1 MGNGNR
7 LSQGGNSKL
16 VRNWYPKCHKEP
28 ISLSAM
34 CVCFALGTPNTAAL
48 NWSLICLSIY
58 IGKNKAEQGKHLP
71 NTACHCSLCCTQW
84 HTANSSQP
92 PLRWDKHIRQRA
104 PAQDFSVEHSCLLH
118 IQWHIP
124 CSAASVVCQR
134 HAPLLGSPANSL
146 LFQLPPWRWFTSTA
160 HLQYVGH
167 RAIDLWEQLQSASC
181 FAKHRMFGRMDEL
194 KTHANSVSLLGKRVL
209 KALWS
214 LKDLDP
220 GEFALAE
227 DPIVNVGAMYLFVVL
242 PNPFSLLP

>member
-71 NTACHCSLCCTQW
+71 NTACHYSLCCTQW

-92 PLRWDKHIRQRA
+92 PLRWDKRIRQRA

-146 LFQLPPWRWFTSTA
+146 LLRRPPWRWLTSTA
-160 HLQYVGH
+160 HLQYVG
-167 RAIDLWEQLQSASC
+167 QS
-181 FAKHRMFGRMDEL
+181 H
-194 KTHANSVSLLGKRVL
+194 
-209 KALWS
+209 W
-214 LKDLDP
+214 P
-220 GEFALAE
+220 
-227 DPIVNVGAMYLFVVL
+227 VGAAAVSFLFCQAQNVWKNGWVENTCKQRIFVRKKSSKSSVISERL
-242 PNPFSLLP
+242 GSWRVCTCWGSHCKCRCDVFVCSPA